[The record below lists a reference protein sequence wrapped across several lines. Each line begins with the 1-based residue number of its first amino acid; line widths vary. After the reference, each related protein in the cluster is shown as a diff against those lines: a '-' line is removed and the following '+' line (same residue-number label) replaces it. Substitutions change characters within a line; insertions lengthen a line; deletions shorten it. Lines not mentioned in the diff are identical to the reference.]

1 MEENR
6 FFKFV
11 WRFNGI
17 IFMIAGVLT
26 IGVLGY
32 ASYKMYSDATR
43 ERNVA
48 NIVNVAEN
56 KHIDEKWQLGHLE
69 KIDGNPYVMIPLYSD
84 QNYAQSYYSKSAQST
99 RNILFI
105 NIGNNQKRWLLDTND
120 WLIISSDILPER
132 EYNEKDRLAKVIL
145 YSIVKK
151 DTNNDKRLTSEDK
164 SVIALSELSGE
175 NYKEILRDIDV
186 LIGQQLLDNKTL
198 IVIYQKQGIGYSA
211 TVSLTDF
218 SISNQTQLPKIK
230 NHS

>member
-17 IFMIAGVLT
+17 IFMFAGVLT

-32 ASYKMYSDATR
+32 ASYKMYRDTTR
-43 ERNVA
+43 ERNVG

-56 KHIDEKWQLGHLE
+56 KHIDEKWQLGRME
-69 KIDGNPYVMIPLYSD
+69 KIDGTPYAMIPLYSD

-105 NIGNNQKRWLLDTND
+105 NMGNNQKRWLLDTND

-132 EYNEKDRLAKVIL
+132 EYNEKDKLAKVIL

-151 DTNNDKRLTSEDK
+151 DTNDDKRLTSEDK
-164 SVIALSELSGE
+164 SIIALSQLSGE
-175 NYKEILRDIDV
+175 NYKEVLNDIDV
-186 LIGQQLLDNKTL
+186 LIGQQLLDNNTL
-198 IVIYQKQGIGYSA
+198 IVIYQKKGIGYSA
-211 TVSLTDF
+211 TVSLADF
-218 SISNQTQLPKIK
+218 SISNQAELPKIK
-230 NHS
+230 NHN